1 MSGTDISTAFLRT
14 LALVTGLYL
23 LFVVYGSLV
32 PLNFVAIPIGEAA
45 ERFANIRYLDLGI
58 QSRAD
63 WVANILL
70 MVPLAFLLAAVL
82 TQARPLSAYPGR
94 AIAIWLFCMLLALAI
109 EFTQVFFPGRT
120 VSVNDLIAESLGAAL
135 GLVLYA
141 STGPRLVQFASR
153 FFDVR
158 EQAALVRYLLLV
170 YLALFAMYQLMP
182 LDLTLSPIELF
193 KKWREDRIVLQ
204 PFSSYSG
211 DILQI
216 AYAFGSDVLLWLP
229 LTLLLWL
236 NAGKRSGLHL
246 LLVTLALAALLEFL
260 QLFVYSRVTDST
272 DIICA
277 ALAALLSQFLLK
289 RLSQQGSGDTAG
301 VNMMRGPLVL
311 AAAALLYSLLLMA
324 VFWYPYQFDFSWSL
338 INSRLQI
345 ASDKVLLQ
353 SLYFGTEYRALTALL
368 QKVLFFMPLG
378 AVFMLLWRVLASG
391 WPRKLALT
399 LLTGYSLA
407 LATGIEAM
415 QLALPDKIVDR
426 TDILLYLVG
435 IAVGAALCRHIVRVQ
450 AAKQHSDT
458 ATAETDQQT
467 LSRLDAVQTP
477 SKQTTLQQIKTQTDT
492 TSPGVASGFWH
503 VRMLL
508 VYPIITAVALLLLS
522 QISALP
528 YNVRELFEQPVA
540 ASLTLTLSLYILV
553 LPAYGFGKRMAFYV
567 AFSLP
572 LWLVQSAVLFT
583 LLFFALPLEALY
595 DIAGAPHSAIP
606 KTETWLRLAGV
617 LLLLAFH
624 LPCAMLVLRER
635 QRIAHAL
642 LWLLAS
648 LPVTAIWYLAV
659 VHYAITDNITELLR
673 DGGGWFEALLL
684 NLWTM
689 LLCFCA
695 ALSAYN
701 SKFNR
706 HRLWWQLPLTVLFW
720 SFASWFLLQ
729 QALEPMIVKYGQVFS
744 ALQFLL
750 STERSLLVDGS
761 TLFIRHFIAVTAVYI
776 LFSWL
781 YLLTLAAKPATWRRS
796 LKQHLQRRYSAL

>member
-1 MSGTDISTAFLRT
+1 MSGTDISTAFFRT

-23 LFVVYGSLV
+23 LFVIYGSLV

-82 TQARPLSAYPGR
+82 TQTRPLSAYPGR
-94 AIAIWLFCMLLALAI
+94 AIAIWLFCMMLALAI

-120 VSVNDLIAESLGAAL
+120 VSVNDLIAESLGAVC

-141 STGPRLVQFASR
+141 GTGPRLVHFASR

-182 LDLTLSPIELF
+182 LDLTLSPIELY
-193 KKWREDRIVLQ
+193 KKWREDRIVLL

-246 LLVTLALAALLEFL
+246 MLMTVALAALLEFL

-289 RLSQQGSGDTAG
+289 RLSQQETTHSAG
-301 VNMMRGPLVL
+301 INPVQTSLVL

-338 INSRLQI
+338 INARLQL

-378 AVFMLLWRVLASG
+378 ALFILLWRTLANG

-399 LLTGYSLA
+399 LLTAYSLA

-426 TDILLYLVG
+426 TDILLYLIG
-435 IAVGAALCRHIVRVQ
+435 IALGAALCRHIVRVQ
-450 AAKQHSDT
+450 ATKQHSDT
-458 ATAETDQQT
+458 ATAETDQPT
-467 LSRLDAVQTP
+467 LARLDAATQTP
-477 SKQTTLQQIKTQTDT
+477 SKHTPVQQTKTQPDT
-492 TSPGVASGFWH
+492 ASLGAASGFWH
-503 VRMLL
+503 ARMLV
-508 VYPIITAVALLLLS
+508 VYPIITVVALLLLS

-528 YNVRELFEQPVA
+528 YNVRELFEHPLA
-540 ASLTLTLSLYILV
+540 ASLALTLSLYILV

-572 LWLVQSAVLFT
+572 LWLVQSALLFT

-595 DIAGAPHSAIP
+595 DIAGAPHSTMP
-606 KTETWLRLAGV
+606 MTETWLRLAGV
-617 LLLLAFH
+617 LLLIAYH

-635 QRIAHAL
+635 QRLAHAM
-642 LWLLAS
+642 LWLLGS

-659 VHYAITDNITELLR
+659 VHYAVTDNITELLR
-673 DGGGWFEALLL
+673 DGGGWLEALLL

-695 ALSAYN
+695 ALTAY
-701 SKFNR
+701 SIKCRR
-706 HRLWWQLPLTVLFW
+706 HRLWWQLPLTLLFW

-750 STERSLLVDGS
+750 STERSMLVDGS
-761 TLFIRHFIAVTAVYI
+761 TLFIRHLVAAAAIYL

-781 YLLTLAAKPATWRRS
+781 YLLTLTTKPKAWLRTQPA
-796 LKQHLQRRYSAL
+796 LNRRYSA